1 MPARSHPRRATAAPP
16 LRRASGRPP
25 AAATPAVDVQALAER
40 VYRLLRAELRVE
52 RERLGP
58 RARRR

>member
-1 MPARSHPRRATAAPP
+1 MPARSRPTAAPP
-16 LRRASGRPP
+16 LRRASGLPP
-25 AAATPAVDVQALAER
+25 SAAAPAVDVQALAER